1 MSQNPYSASGMQPGS
16 PIENFAQGFEPR
28 TSVMAVV
35 SLVLGILS
43 LVMCCAGVGAIAGV
57 PAAGFGIAAIIAIN
71 AKQGALSGRGM
82 AVSGIVTG
90 TIGLF
95 GTILVWVGVAT
106 TVNGIATVFR
116 PVMSGI
122 ESADVR
128 AVQNVLQPQASAKLD
143 EPTLLAF
150 RKQYQA
156 RLGAFQSLDPNAIG
170 FVKTSIQTYF
180 GDPKVQN
187 LIQNHKRVPLI
198 MPAKFEKGNAQVW
211 LVVPEKTQ
219 SSSQKPDIF
228 VDIMIVPESGD
239 WISLMG
245 IGTSSGTP
253 ATPPANPDPSA
264 SPATPPAAPAD
275 PAAPAQPATPP
286 TGG

>member
-28 TSVMAVV
+28 TSVMAIV

-43 LVMCCAGVGAIAGV
+43 LVMCCVGLGAIAGV

-71 AKQGALSGRGM
+71 GKQGALSGRGM

-95 GTILVWVGVAT
+95 GTILVWVGVST
-106 TVNGIATVFR
+106 SINGMAMMYR

-128 AVQNVLQPQASAKLD
+128 AVQNVLTVEASAQLD
-143 EPTLLAF
+143 EAKLLAF
-150 RKQYQA
+150 RKEYQD
-156 RLGAFQSLDPNAIG
+156 RLGAYQGMDANAIK
-170 FVKTSIQTYF
+170 FIRTAIKTYS
-180 GDPKVQN
+180 DPGVQQ
-187 LIQNHKRVPLI
+187 LMQKEKRVPMVMDAKFANGDAQIWLI
-198 MPAKFEKGNAQVW
+198 MRENTTAKGNT
-211 LVVPEKTQ
+211 K
-219 SSSQKPDIF
+219 IF
-228 VDIMIVPESGD
+228 VDIRIVPPTGNP
-239 WISLMG
+239 ISLMG
-245 IGTSSGTP
+245 LGSGTTT
-253 ATPPANPDPSA
+253 TPPANPDPN
-264 SPATPPAAPAD
+264 ATPPAAPSA
-275 PAAPAQPATPP
+275 PSAPAPEQPATPP